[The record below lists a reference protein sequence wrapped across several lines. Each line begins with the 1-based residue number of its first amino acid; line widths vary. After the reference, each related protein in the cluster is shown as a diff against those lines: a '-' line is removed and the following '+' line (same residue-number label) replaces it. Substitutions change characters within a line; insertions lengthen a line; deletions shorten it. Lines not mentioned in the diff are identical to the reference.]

1 LQQSWPVSSPLAGM
15 PAAWNCC
22 ASVPT
27 GEKKMWF
34 LPIESK

>member
-1 LQQSWPVSSPLAGM
+1 M
-15 PAAWNCC
+15 PAMLKLY

-34 LPIESK
+34 LPIESKYWTA